1 MDEILPGLWLGD
13 FPSALD
19 TETLKEKGIRSVLSA
34 MRGRVTVHETFI
46 RHQISLDDDPDAD
59 ILVHFPPSIAFIG
72 SELAKGRGVLVHC
85 QAGISR
91 SATIVAAY
99 LMKTR
104 NLNPQA
110 ALKMVRDARPIISPN
125 PGFLEQLEVF
135 YEAFYT
141 VSPEAPGVRRFYME
155 RTVGQLRGS
164 QSGGVAS
171 MPEMYANLDPSPTPP
186 ASGVLSPP
194 SAEGSDTMNDI
205 PRPRRRRRIRC
216 KMCRRELATRE
227 HMLDHGQIGP
237 STPRPASPVTGGEIE
252 PLSSLPKELQ
262 PTLIA
267 PERSI
272 HGNPA
277 TQSLAVAVPPILTN
291 PRCSGY
297 FVEPL
302 KWMDPF
308 LSLGGLSGKIVCPNQ
323 RCKAKLGNY
332 DWAGVGCGCGQWV
345 TPGFCINRSK
355 VDEVTV
361 S

>member
-110 ALKMVRDARPIISPN
+110 ALKMVRDTRPIISPN
-125 PGFLEQLEVF
+125 SGFLEQLEVF

-164 QSGGVAS
+164 QTGGVTS
-171 MPEMYANLDPSPTPP
+171 MPE
-186 ASGVLSPP
+186 
-194 SAEGSDTMNDI
+194 I
-205 PRPRRRRRIRC
+205 RRRIRC

-262 PTLIA
+262 PTLVA

-277 TQSLAVAVPPILTN
+277 ARSLAVAVPPILTD
-291 PRCSGY
+291 PRCSG
-297 FVEPL
+297 L

-361 S
+361 SEPQHLCRKGELFLRDPAESART